1 MLYFKVVATNLS
13 LLQVVIEFR
22 CLEDGKMA
30 SILKKMWGYL
40 SNGGVF

>member
-1 MLYFKVVATNLS
+1 MAVATNIS
-13 LLQVVIEFR
+13 LLEVVIEFR

-30 SILKKMWGYL
+30 SILKMWGYP